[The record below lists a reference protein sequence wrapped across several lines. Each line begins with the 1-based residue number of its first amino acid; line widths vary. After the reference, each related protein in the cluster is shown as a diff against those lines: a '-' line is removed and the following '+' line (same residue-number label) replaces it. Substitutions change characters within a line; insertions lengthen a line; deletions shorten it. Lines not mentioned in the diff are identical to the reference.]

1 MSNMDIF
8 TTLIFNITITMI
20 ATTSTIITIIL
31 IIFTTIIFNIT
42 ITTITLIILIFTTKD
57 RLVPSRQQ

>member
-8 TTLIFNITITMI
+8 TTLIFNITTTMI
-20 ATTSTIITIIL
+20 ATTIIKIIL
-31 IIFTTIIFNIT
+31 IIFNIT
-42 ITTITLIILIFTTKD
+42 ITMIATIVLIFTTKD